1 MVIMNENLSFCRQET
16 SEAIQQA
23 TVLRSH
29 LITRTSKRLLRG
41 CSMKNCSP
49 VSLPSHLLELD
60 FLPPPPHPTCL
71 HGRKNLRISSTA
83 CPFLSACPE
92 DPLLEDVVD

>member
-23 TVLRSH
+23 MVMRSH
-29 LITRTSKRLLRG
+29 LVTRTSKRLLRG

-60 FLPPPPHPTCL
+60 FLAPPTPIPPHMLAWEEEPL
-71 HGRKNLRISSTA
+71 DFFHRL
-83 CPFLSACPE
+83 PFLVCLS
-92 DPLLEDVVD
+92 